1 LNIKFKKYWRKT
13 GLNKEWG
20 TILLKIISEKKP
32 KHFLE
37 VGVFC
42 GVTSRNICELLNN
55 IHDGDFSFTG
65 LDLFGE
71 KIEHEINEVEPE
83 YVKSQKFSNPLKH
96 IYYNLLLNENLNSI
110 ESIEK
115 FLKKFEKKISLVK
128 GDSNKTLEQIDLSK
142 IDFAFIDGGHSYET
156 TYSDL
161 SVLYSSMKNKSK
173 TIVCDDYID
182 ASYITEV
189 KKAVDDFVKEKDLS
203 LEIIKDKFAL
213 IKT

>member
-1 LNIKFKKYWRKT
+1 MNIRFKKYWRKT
-13 GLNKEWG
+13 GLNEEWG
-20 TILLKIISEKKP
+20 NLLLKIISEKKP

-55 IHDGDFSFTG
+55 IHQGEFSYTG
-65 LDLFGE
+65 FDLFGE
-71 KIEHEINEVEPE
+71 KIKHELNEVEPE
-83 YVKSQKFSNPLKH
+83 YIKSQKFSNPFKH
-96 IYYNLLLNENLNSI
+96 IYYNILLKENLNST

-115 FLKKFEKKISLVK
+115 FLKKFKKNINLVK
-128 GDSNKTLEQIDLSK
+128 GDTNKTLKHTDLNK

-156 TYSDL
+156 TYNDL
-161 SVLYSSMKNKSK
+161 SILYSSMRNKSK
-173 TIVCDDYID
+173 TIICDDYAD

-189 KKAVDDFVKEKDLS
+189 KKAVDDFVKEKNLS
-203 LEIIKDKFAL
+203 LEIIKNKFAL

>member
-1 LNIKFKKYWRKT
+1 MNIKFKKYWRKT